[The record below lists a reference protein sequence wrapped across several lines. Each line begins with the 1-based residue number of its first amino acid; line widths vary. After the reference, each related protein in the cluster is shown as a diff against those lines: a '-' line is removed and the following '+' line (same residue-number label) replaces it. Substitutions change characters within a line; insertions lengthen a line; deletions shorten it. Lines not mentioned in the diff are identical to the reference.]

1 MGWIGKEVGNSGAI
15 KANPVSLRTSQVTVM
30 PIISFQKDWHIRA
43 NEADKKVVCK
53 AFWTRLQ
60 NTGQGPVQLG
70 RLII

>member
-1 MGWIGKEVGNSGAI
+1 
-15 KANPVSLRTSQVTVM
+15 M
-30 PIISFQKDWHIRA
+30 PIISFQKEWHIRE
-43 NEADKKVVCK
+43 NEADKKGVCK